1 MQKNDKLNIT
11 IIGAGN
17 VATVFASKFL
27 RAGHHIDAIWSN
39 NPEHAAILAN
49 QCHAQIL
56 KSLSEL
62 PSTSDIV
69 LIAIKDE
76 SILEVVE
83 KISNCN
89 AILIHTAGS
98 VEMQVLSAASKK
110 TGVFYP
116 LQSIRKEIPV
126 SENIP
131 LLIDGS
137 SEEVLL
143 QIKNLAL
150 SVSNLV
156 KISGDEERLKLHLAA
171 VFVSNFTNHL
181 YHLTYEWCEQEQLS
195 YELLLP
201 LIREVANRQTGEAP
215 SDWQTGPASRGDLQT
230 IDKHLVLLKENPF
243 MQALYRMMSEDLLAR
258 MQKKD
263 ELRTHNILS

>member
-1 MQKNDKLNIT
+1 MEKNDKMNIT

-17 VATVFASKFL
+17 VATVFAAKFL
-27 RAGHHIDAIWSN
+27 QAGHHIDAIWSR
-39 NPEHAAILAN
+39 NPEHTARLAN
-49 QCHAQIL
+49 QCDAQTL
-56 KSLSEL
+56 LSLSEF
-62 PSTSDIV
+62 SVSSDII
-69 LIAIKDE
+69 LLAIKDE
-76 SILEVVE
+76 SIQEVVE

-98 VEMQVLSAASKK
+98 VEMKILAGASEKN
-110 TGVFYP
+110 GVIYP
-116 LQSIRKEIPV
+116 LQSLRKEIPV

-137 SEEVLL
+137 SSEVLQ

-150 SVSNLV
+150 SISNLV
-156 KISGDEERLKLHLAA
+156 QVSGDEERLKLHLAA

-195 YELLLP
+195 FELLLP
-201 LIREVANRQTGEAP
+201 LIREVANRQTGKSP
-215 SDWQTGPASRGDLQT
+215 SDLQTGPASRADLQT
-230 IDKHLVLLKENPF
+230 IDKHLELLKENPF
-243 MQALYRMMSEDLLAR
+243 MREVYKMMSEDLLAR

-263 ELRTHNILS
+263 ELRTHNIL